1 MATRTPPARLALQTV
16 LAELPAWQQVPGRD
30 AITRHFR
37 FKDFNAAF
45 GFMTRVAMQAEKLDH
60 HPEWRN
66 VHAHV
71 EVVLAT
77 HEIQG
82 LSQRDVSLAR
92 WMDAAFVQMGSPG

>member
-1 MATRTPPARLALQTV
+1 MATRTPPARLALPTV
-16 LAELPAWQQVPGRD
+16 LAELPDWRQVPGRD
-30 AITRHFR
+30 AIARHFR

-45 GFMTRVAMQAEKLDH
+45 GFMTRVAMQAEALDH

-66 VHAHV
+66 VYADV

-82 LSQRDVSLAR
+82 LSQRDVNLAR
-92 WMDAAFVQMGSPG
+92 WMDAAFLQMRNPG

>member
-16 LAELPAWQQVPGRD
+16 LAELPAWQQAPERE

-66 VHAHV
+66 VYAEV
-71 EVVLAT
+71 EVVLTT

-92 WMDAAFVQMGSPG
+92 WMDAAFLQMGLPG